1 MGKVRAGAVGD
12 EWKAGELTVYVNG
25 KLVSDDTITVRLGDF
40 LRFEGYVMESDPS
53 WNDYGHFSGVMY
65 QVTQDSLQG
74 RIKIPVKDIE
84 VKENGGRYSGAIA
97 HTTHRSHSFQSIK
110 QTDRQ

>member
-1 MGKVRAGAVGD
+1 
-12 EWKAGELTVYVNG
+12 
-25 KLVSDDTITVRLGDF
+25 
-40 LRFEGYVMESDPS
+40 MESDPS

-97 HTTHRSHSFQSIK
+97 HTDASI
-110 QTDRQ
+110 TLIPIN